1 MSKLL
6 EGKKGVILGVANNRS
21 LAWGIAE
28 QAHKHGA
35 QLAFTYLNEALERR
49 VRPLAESV
57 GSELVLKCDVQD
69 DSQLESM
76 FKELG
81 DAWGEIDFVIHS
93 VAYAS
98 MDDLR
103 GKFSDTSREGFKL
116 ALDVSAYS
124 LVATTKYALPYL
136 KKGSS
141 ILTLTY
147 LGSTLVVPHYRI
159 MGVAKAALE
168 SCVRELAVELGPDG
182 IRVNAISAGPIKTL
196 AASGIADFRELLGHF
211 ESRAPSRKLVTIE
224 DVGNSAVYYLS
235 DLSSAVTGQVDYVDG
250 GFNITAA

>member
-1 MSKLL
+1 
-6 EGKKGVILGVANNRS
+6 
-21 LAWGIAE
+21 
-28 QAHKHGA
+28 
-35 QLAFTYLNEALERR
+35 
-49 VRPLAESV
+49 
-57 GSELVLKCDVQD
+57 C
-69 DSQLESM
+69 
-76 FKELG
+76 
-81 DAWGEIDFVIHS
+81 
-93 VAYAS
+93 
-98 MDDLR
+98 
-103 GKFSDTSREGFKL
+103 
-116 ALDVSAYS
+116 YS

-136 KKGSS
+136 SKGSS
-141 ILTLTY
+141 ILTLSY
-147 LGSTLVVPHYRI
+147 LGAALVVPHYRV

-224 DVGNSAVYYLS
+224 DVGNSAVYYIS